1 MARTRN
7 LMNRPGFPPGRR
19 PGSLPGRRPGTFG
32 GTGNVGRPDRPKTK
46 TKAIPRPVAN
56 IGGPRP
62 GRRPKTKAIPRPVAN
77 IGGPRPGRI
86 NRPSQERPPI
96 KVPRLPRLPAP
107 KPTFDPSK
115 MGIFDSMPNLTP
127 ASLRKE
133 LALQGRLFSEGGEV
147 NMKTPI
153 DQLPNEGLKK
163 LAKSKKG
170 REAVA
175 KMGFKEGGIAK
186 GGKCPSRGTIRGT
199 GAAVRGVKFVGTR

>member
-1 MARTRN
+1 MARRRN

-46 TKAIPRPVAN
+46 AIRRPVSPSA
-56 IGGPRP
+56 
-62 GRRPKTKAIPRPVAN
+62 
-77 IGGPRPGRI
+77 GGPRPGRI
-86 NRPSQERPPI
+86 DRPKTKATPRPPI
-96 KVPRLPRLPAP
+96 KIPRLPRPIP
-107 KPTFDPSK
+107 PGRPIKTPPTFDPSK

-153 DQLPNEGLKK
+153 DQLPNEGLKWV
-163 LAKSKKG
+163 SKRVALPK
-170 REAVA
+170 AVSVPIVEMCVELVPLCEVLNSWA
-175 KMGFKEGGIAK
+175 LDEP
-186 GGKCPSRGTIRGT
+186 C
-199 GAAVRGVKFVGTR
+199 

>member
-1 MARTRN
+1 MARRRN

-19 PGSLPGRRPGTFG
+19 LGSLPGRRPGTFG
-32 GTGNVGRPDRPKTK
+32 GTGNVGRPDKRPKTK
-46 TKAIPRPVAN
+46 VIRRPVSPSAGGPRPGRIKRPASN

-62 GRRPKTKAIPRPVAN
+62 GRV
-77 IGGPRPGRI
+77 
-86 NRPSQERPPI
+86 NRPSMGNSGQRPAI
-96 KVPRLPRLPAP
+96 TPR
-107 KPTFDPSK
+107 PTVKYPTLDFSK
-115 MGIFDSMPNLTP
+115 MNIGRIDP
-127 ASLRKE
+127 KE

-186 GGKCPSRGTIRGT
+186 GGKCPHRGNVRGT